1 MTLLKTWISTNIYN
15 LVYAVYVVK
24 EITYK
29 KQTQSKEI
37 RGNNLIS
44 LNSMIQL
51 EPYFFNCSR
60 EKKKEMNLEKEERWD
75 F

>member
-1 MTLLKTWISTNIYN
+1 MKTWISTNIYN

-51 EPYFFNCSR
+51 
-60 EKKKEMNLEKEERWD
+60 
-75 F
+75 

>member
-1 MTLLKTWISTNIYN
+1 MIMKTWISTNIYN

-44 LNSMIQL
+44 LNSSYNHI
-51 EPYFFNCSR
+51 FSTVR